1 MLLIILCPCSL
12 TWQLGKVVTMFFQF
26 FVSHL
31 CVMTVHIFFS
41 CQVSYMTG
49 KLLLKL
55 ESVKFIIANHSVK
68 SSASH

>member
-26 FVSHL
+26 FFSFMRDD
-31 CVMTVHIFFS
+31 CSYFFS